1 MQPYSE
7 LANWDG
13 SLSDVVVDSLGPPS
27 PSETQSLSHND
38 DTPMY
43 DQYHHKFMPDQN
55 QSNQQVW
62 ISLSHALLN
71 PANSTRWK
79 KKKKD

>member
-13 SLSDVVVDSLGPPS
+13 SLSDVVDSIGPSSPPETPS
-27 PSETQSLSHND
+27 LAHND
-38 DTPMY
+38 LPMY
-43 DQYHHKFMPDQN
+43 DQYHKFMPN

-62 ISLSHALLN
+62 ISLTPFPSFE
-71 PANSTRWK
+71 SR
-79 KKKKD
+79 